1 MAQSVRDIKRR
12 IQSVENTQQ
21 ITKAMEMIAAA
32 KLRKVQEQ
40 VLKGRPYLD
49 RLSTSLSRILSRAAK
64 DGSELPAIAAKK
76 EGDRRC
82 LIVITSDRGLA
93 GGYNANII
101 READNYLSD
110 NPDTQLILIGRK
122 ARDYYRRTNH
132 SFLAE
137 YVGIGERVGF
147 RQAQEIGETV
157 QDFYLHDLFDR
168 VDILYTRFVNSA
180 VHRITL
186 SQILPLEES
195 QEEANGL
202 EAVFFYE
209 PSIQSVLQAMVPL
222 YIDTVLFQ
230 AMVEASASEQ
240 GARMMAMKNA
250 TDNAGELIRELNLSY
265 NKARQASIT
274 TEIAEIVG
282 GAEALKS

>member
-202 EAVFFYE
+202 EAVFFMNHRSE
-209 PSIQSVLQAMVPL
+209 CSQAMVPL

-240 GARMMAMKNA
+240 GTHDGDEECN
-250 TDNAGELIRELNLSY
+250 G
-265 NKARQASIT
+265 
-274 TEIAEIVG
+274 
-282 GAEALKS
+282 